1 MRQIVSPASMRSSMG
16 FTLIELVVVVG
27 VIIILSALA
36 LPSYNQWRQNLAY
49 RDAARNVMS
58 ELRQAK
64 SQAIASNVT
73 QCVRFDA
80 VNKQYG
86 FNNNDCGTISNWT
99 EFNLASQVTISPTII
114 DIKFSPT
121 GVVSPS
127 GISTI
132 SILDSTGKQRFY
144 VQVEQT
150 GRIFIKGP
158 L

>member
-1 MRQIVSPASMRSSMG
+1 MRQIARPASMQSSMG
-16 FTLIELVVVVG
+16 FTLVELVVVVG
-27 VIIILSALA
+27 IIVILSALA

-64 SQAIASNVT
+64 SQAIESNVS
-73 QCVRFDA
+73 QCVRIDT

-86 FNNNDCGTISNWT
+86 FNNDCSAISNWT
-99 EFNLASQVTISPTII
+99 KLNLASQVTISTAN
-114 DIKFSPT
+114 DITFSPT
-121 GVVSPS
+121 GVVSP
-127 GISTI
+127 GASTV